1 MPAGSVRKIVMM
13 VLAGVAMGGLVIG
26 GVWLHDNKLWPFDKD
41 EITRTDEPKVTPPK
55 TITRPLEDPVAAA
68 LARDTAKLKQLERRL
83 AEVRVSADIEEPWV
97 IAARE
102 LDVDALYDNQ
112 TGPINYFYRDAHFLQ
127 LESLL
132 RGMTPAQLR
141 CIQVERQADLLS
153 QAAQLVLDAS
163 RDLETPEAQRFLAD
177 RLWDSRHLAAT
188 MRTDNRALE
197 SVRLWTAAWGGE
209 ADQLIDD
216 LEEDEAKRRLRESY
230 SSAVR
235 VTLARQGWPWD
246 QPPSLVAQIPA
257 RLDRDHGLAD
267 GIRAERH
274 AAHQARVQVAA
285 IVLREI
291 GHQRQQLVRDWRSVL
306 RELSGERATEVVES
320 FSGLYDLPVSFYER
334 LTDDSNALL
343 GRRIDEH
350 LTIPA
355 GLPEARDRLVAR
367 LKDFPE
373 EIRSKITAES
383 DSPVDVDEGTVS
395 PITGSE
401 AANTDMFRA
410 ALIRDLDQSMALA
423 AADLVLTG
431 AAFALAMA
439 PEPLFTK
446 IAAAVLLAVDTT
458 VDAVKV
464 KPRWQR
470 STMIRLASVE
480 AVGAMAIGS
489 SSYGEARFADN
500 AVALPG
506 SAQNSGVILK
516 AELQLW
522 NWLGNKTRNW

>member
-1 MPAGSVRKIVMM
+1 MASVSIGRVVMVVVAGAAI
-13 VLAGVAMGGLVIG
+13 GGLAAHGI
-26 GVWLHDNKLWPFDKD
+26 WLYNNKQWPFDQKG
-41 EITRTDEPKVTPPK
+41 VQC
-55 TITRPLEDPVAAA
+55 EDPKDPICAA
-68 LARDTAKLKQLERRL
+68 LARDTTKLQQLERRL

-102 LDVDALYDNQ
+102 LEVDALYDNQ
-112 TGPINYFYRDAHFLQ
+112 TGPINYFYRDPHFLQ

-132 RGMTPAQLR
+132 RGMTPSQLR

-153 QAAQLVLDAS
+153 QAAQIVLDAS

-197 SVRLWTAAWGGE
+197 SVRSWTAAWGAE

-246 QPPSLVAQIPA
+246 QSPSLVAQIPA

-306 RELSGERATEVVES
+306 RELSGKRANEVVES
-320 FSGLYDLPVSFYER
+320 LSGLLALPRNLRER
-334 LTDDSNALL
+334 FTQEDKAIVL
-343 GRRIDEH
+343 GRIDEH
-350 LTIPA
+350 LTGPA
-355 GLPEARDRLVAR
+355 GLPEARNKLLAR
-367 LKDFPE
+367 LKSFPE
-373 EIRSKITAES
+373 QARSKITDEL
-383 DSPVDVDEGTVS
+383 DSPYDAGRGKVS
-395 PITGSE
+395 PIPGSE
-401 AANTDMFRA
+401 AANTDTFRA
-410 ALIRDLDQSMALA
+410 ALIKDLDQSMAIAVGEGVL
-423 AADLVLTG
+423 LVAGLV
-431 AAFALAMA
+431 FLMA

-446 IAAAVLLAVDTT
+446 IAAAFLFAVDTT
-458 VDAVKV
+458 IEAVKV
-464 KPRWQR
+464 KPRWRR

-480 AVGAMAIGS
+480 AVGASAIGS
-489 SSYGEARFADN
+489 SSYGEVWFADN
-500 AVALPG
+500 TVALPA
-506 SAQNSGVILK
+506 SEQSSGVILDS
-516 AELQLW
+516 ERQLW
-522 NWLGNKTRNW
+522 NWLRDKTRSW